1 MHPTLVVCGDDDRAV
16 PPANS
21 RLLAARI
28 RDARL
33 VTIQAGHDLQKPG
46 PAAMV
51 ARLAEKFLDSQPL
64 MTG

>member
-1 MHPTLVVCGDDDRAV
+1 VVCGDYDRAV

-33 VTIQAGHDLQKPG
+33 VTVQAGHDLQKPS
-46 PAAMV
+46 PAAIV
-51 ARLAEKFLDSQPL
+51 ARLVEKFLDSQPL